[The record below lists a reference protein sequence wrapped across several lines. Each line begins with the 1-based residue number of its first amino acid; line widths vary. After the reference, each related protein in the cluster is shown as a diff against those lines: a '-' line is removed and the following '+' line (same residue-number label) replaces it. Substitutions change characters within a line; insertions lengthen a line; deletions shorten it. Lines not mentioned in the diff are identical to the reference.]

1 MNKSGIYQIRN
12 KINNKRY
19 IGQSYYLNKR
29 KNDHFSAL
37 RRKQH
42 DNLYLQNS
50 FNKYGE
56 DAFVFEIL
64 EYCDKTKLNT
74 LERYYI
80 KKFKT
85 NQRRFGYNQTDGGDN
100 PPLLTGEKNSHYR
113 HDVHKYE
120 DDICI
125 QYKKGVSINQL
136 SLDYDCNVETI
147 RRILEKHN
155 IDIRG
160 IQTTN
165 KRHDLWERET
175 EICEYYENNHGI
187 HQTAQKFHGS
197 ATSIYNIL
205 KKNDI
210 HIRGVQEV
218 NNTSGVLYV
227 FKEKTSTGHRWRY
240 DYKDTNKRKG
250 FSSIEAQKLKDK
262 VVNSGYPWIII
273 DKNKATKNNLL

>member
-1 MNKSGIYQIRN
+1 MSKSGIYQIKN
-12 KINNKRY
+12 KVNNKRY

-29 KNDHFSAL
+29 KNDHLSKL
-37 RRKQH
+37 RRNQH
-42 DNLYLQNS
+42 DNVYLQNS

-56 DAFVFEIL
+56 DAFVFEVL

-80 KKFKT
+80 RKFKT

-100 PPLLTGEKNSHYR
+100 PPLLTGEKNSRYR

-120 DDICI
+120 DNICI
-125 QYKKGVSINQL
+125 QYKKGTSVNQL
-136 SLDYDCNVETI
+136 SLDYNCNTETI
-147 RRILEKHN
+147 KRILEKHN

-160 IQTTN
+160 VQTTN

-175 EICEYYENNHGI
+175 EICEYYKNNHGI

-197 ATSIYNIL
+197 ASVIYSIL
-205 KKNDI
+205 KKNNI
-210 HIRGVQEV
+210 HIRSCREA

-227 FKEKTSTGHRWRY
+227 SKEETSTGYRWRY
-240 DYKDTNKRKG
+240 DYRDTNKRKG
-250 FSSIEAQKLKDK
+250 FSSTEAQKLKDK
-262 VVNSGYPWIII
+262 VINNGYPWIIV
-273 DKNKATKNNLL
+273 DKNKAAKNNLL